1 MTTTVEI
8 LQALGSFLLGI
19 AGRVGIFF
27 LAGLALATPALLFAL
42 AWRAVTSRRRARAG
56 AGVDARF
63 APGHTWLAPRGRGAS
78 VAVGVDE
85 IAARILPSATAL
97 ELPTPGMDVHKG
109 DPIAVVRAG
118 RRAIRIG
125 APVDGRIV
133 AVNGRARRNPGIV
146 KDDPYG
152 AGWLFAIAP
161 RDDAWR
167 ALPGGDLARTWLAAE
182 RRRLALFV
190 EEQLGIA
197 AADGGELVEPAP
209 ALLGE
214 EGWRRVVQTF
224 LHAA

>member
-1 MTTTVEI
+1 
-8 LQALGSFLLGI
+8 
-19 AGRVGIFF
+19 
-27 LAGLALATPALLFAL
+27 
-42 AWRAVTSRRRARAG
+42 
-56 AGVDARF
+56 
-63 APGHTWLAPRGRGAS
+63 
-78 VAVGVDE
+78 
-85 IAARILPSATAL
+85 
-97 ELPTPGMDVHKG
+97 
-109 DPIAVVRAG
+109 VVRAG

-133 AVNGRARRNPGIV
+133 AVNGRARRNPAVV

-152 AGWLFAIAP
+152 AGWLFTIAP
-161 RDDAWR
+161 RDEAWR
-167 ALPGGDLARTWLAAE
+167 ALPGGDHARAWLAGE

-214 EGWRRVVQTF
+214 EGWKRVVQDF